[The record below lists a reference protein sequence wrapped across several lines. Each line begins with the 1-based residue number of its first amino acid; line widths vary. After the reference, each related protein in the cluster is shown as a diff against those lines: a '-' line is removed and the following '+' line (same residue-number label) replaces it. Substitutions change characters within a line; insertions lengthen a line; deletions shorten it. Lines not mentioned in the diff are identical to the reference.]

1 MYNANRQ
8 AETRQL
14 AFSTRRSRMRTISRS
29 CRRAKEIRRRAKE
42 YAPSPHRKTACG
54 FWRAYGAQR
63 GNIYKGSDRAG
74 PRLPRRVIATWGEAS
89 YLQEQTIIGLVNLLN
104 KRMYPL
110 FQAAGKVLD
119 LSAAFLWL
127 KRRFYR

>member
-1 MYNANRQ
+1 
-8 AETRQL
+8 
-14 AFSTRRSRMRTISRS
+14 
-29 CRRAKEIRRRAKE
+29 
-42 YAPSPHRKTACG
+42 
-54 FWRAYGAQR
+54 
-63 GNIYKGSDRAG
+63 
-74 PRLPRRVIATWGEAS
+74 VIATWGEAS